1 MRCNRAEVDMM
12 DRERFEQLY
21 AARQEAQ
28 DTVNAHFQTLRRAI
42 GYGDTTEW
50 KGERV
55 LDREWLDE
63 HSTLRN
69 ERDKAEER
77 LSRYLLGEEART

>member
-1 MRCNRAEVDMM
+1 M

-21 AARQEAQ
+21 SARQVAQ
-28 DTVNAHFQTLRRAI
+28 DALDAHLQTLRYATW
-42 GYGDTTEW
+42 YGDAPMEW

-63 HSTLRN
+63 HGRLRD
-69 ERDKAEER
+69 ERDKAEGR
-77 LSRYLLGEEART
+77 LTRYLQGDEVTRHVPPSAG